1 MINVLIAS
9 QHFYPENFR
18 INDIAHSLLA
28 SGCQVDVLT
37 GKPNYPNGKIY
48 SGYRWFRFEL
58 ESWRNLDIY
67 RVPIFPR
74 RSGGAFNLILNYL
87 SFILS
92 GIILGPWMLR
102 RKKYDIVFCYA
113 TSPFLQVIPALFIAK
128 IKNAKLVVNVQ
139 DIWPDSLVATGY
151 IRNKYILKIVEK
163 IVIFLY
169 KKSDLLLTQSNE
181 FQFRIRKLATD
192 ANTRYWPNSV
202 DKSFLNPVVNELP
215 KISIL
220 DDDKFNIIFT
230 GNIGEA
236 QAIDVILEMAIIL
249 RDYDRIQ
256 ILLFGQGGRWSCLRD
271 KIAENNLKNIFLLG
285 SYPVETMPGIMR
297 KASVLLVTLADKD
310 IFSATIPNK
319 VQAYMASGR
328 PILAAING
336 EAATVISNANS
347 GIVVPAGDSKQLAK
361 AAIKLFNTSREDLN
375 LLGENGQRYY
385 IENFDHDQL
394 IYDLIQM
401 FSQFKKSKR

>member
-1 MINVLIAS
+1 
-9 QHFYPENFR
+9 
-18 INDIAHSLLA
+18 
-28 SGCQVDVLT
+28 
-37 GKPNYPNGKIY
+37 
-48 SGYRWFRFEL
+48 
-58 ESWRNLDIY
+58 
-67 RVPIFPR
+67 
-74 RSGGAFNLILNYL
+74 
-87 SFILS
+87 
-92 GIILGPWMLR
+92 
-102 RKKYDIVFCYA
+102 
-113 TSPFLQVIPALFIAK
+113 
-128 IKNAKLVVNVQ
+128 
-139 DIWPDSLVATGY
+139 
-151 IRNKYILKIVEK
+151 
-163 IVIFLY
+163 
-169 KKSDLLLTQSNE
+169 
-181 FQFRIRKLATD
+181 
-192 ANTRYWPNSV
+192 
-202 DKSFLNPVVNELP
+202 
-215 KISIL
+215 
-220 DDDKFNIIFT
+220 
-230 GNIGEA
+230 
-236 QAIDVILEMAIIL
+236 
-249 RDYDRIQ
+249 
-256 ILLFGQGGRWSCLRD
+256 
-271 KIAENNLKNIFLLG
+271 LG